1 MMSGRMMFASLAL
14 VVVVGMCVGARG
26 ELLAQAPAGARTDGD
41 AAVAALV
48 AEVRA
53 LRTEL
58 AAASRN
64 QLRAQM
70 LMGRVGLQEQR
81 LAYLDKQRTDTA
93 SQVALQ
99 AQLTA
104 GLRAQVQ
111 GFENGG
117 CNAMPVEARRDCQA
131 NAATL
136 KQQRAT
142 GRPRAAAAV
151 SGERTRQRARRRA
164 GPLERVQH
172 AARRTR
178 TNDEVVGN
186 FER

>member
-1 MMSGRMMFASLAL
+1 MMSGRIMFASLAL
-14 VVVVGMCVGARG
+14 VVVVGMCVGTRG

-111 GFENGG
+111 AFESGG

-136 KQQRAT
+136 KQQLAQQDAREQQLRSQESELVNALAAEQARWSEFNTRLDELERAT
-142 GRPRAAAAV
+142 R
-151 SGERTRQRARRRA
+151 
-164 GPLERVQH
+164 
-172 AARRTR
+172 
-178 TNDEVVGN
+178 
-186 FER
+186 

>member
-1 MMSGRMMFASLAL
+1 MSRLRIG
-14 VVVVGMCVGARG
+14 VGAIGILVAAAVALTGRPP
-26 ELLAQAPAGARTDGD
+26 LFAQAPASARAEGGD

-53 LRTEL
+53 LRADL

-93 SQVALQ
+93 SQLAIQ

-111 GFENGG
+111 GFEGGG
-117 CNAMPVEARRDCQA
+117 CNALPVEARRDCQA
-131 NAATL
+131 SAATL
-136 KQQRAT
+136 KQQLAQQDAREQQLRSQENELVNALAAEQARWSEFNTRLDELERAT
-142 GRPRAAAAV
+142 R
-151 SGERTRQRARRRA
+151 
-164 GPLERVQH
+164 
-172 AARRTR
+172 
-178 TNDEVVGN
+178 
-186 FER
+186 